1 MDWSFISTGKLQKYF
16 DLAIDQAVYI
26 VPRLVLAFFILWL
39 GLKLIKK
46 LKYLIEKALDKFN
59 VATTLRPFINS
70 LINISL
76 KILLFMLIANI
87 VGADITG
94 LIALL
99 AAAGFAVGMALQGS
113 LGNFASG
120 VLILS
125 LRPYKIGDWIGIED
139 YFGKVEEIGIF
150 NTLIETP
157 GKKLL
162 IIPNAKITDSVVT
175 NYSIK
180 GMVRLELTVSIPY
193 EESYPKVEQIL
204 KSKVKASPL
213 VLPTPEPDIGI
224 ITFDSHNIEIAIKPF
239 VAPDDFW
246 EATISTNAAIKKALH
261 DNDIK
266 VAYSEGIELGNIGE

>member
-125 LRPYKIGDWIGIED
+125 LRPYKIGD
-139 YFGKVEEIGIF
+139 
-150 NTLIETP
+150 
-157 GKKLL
+157 
-162 IIPNAKITDSVVT
+162 
-175 NYSIK
+175 
-180 GMVRLELTVSIPY
+180 
-193 EESYPKVEQIL
+193 
-204 KSKVKASPL
+204 
-213 VLPTPEPDIGI
+213 
-224 ITFDSHNIEIAIKPF
+224 
-239 VAPDDFW
+239 
-246 EATISTNAAIKKALH
+246 
-261 DNDIK
+261 
-266 VAYSEGIELGNIGE
+266 